1 MSFRTKRKNLK
12 KVFNNRRHSASY
24 ECSRLIFDMKKILI
38 VICMALSLTTAWAG
52 KQSGQ
57 LRSLVTSYK
66 GIEGFEIVDMGG
78 VALSLL
84 RAAAKT
90 QAETAEDRAA
100 LELFNGLKRLTIV
113 DFSEAEPEVK
123 DKFLRKVN
131 RILRSGE
138 MLLEAK
144 DGGETVRIYGTS
156 SDDGNLLEDVAL
168 LAGEALIFVRGSIR
182 ADQVAAL
189 MKQADRD

>member
-1 MSFRTKRKNLK
+1 
-12 KVFNNRRHSASY
+12 
-24 ECSRLIFDMKKILI
+24 MKKILI
-38 VICMALSLTTAWAG
+38 TLLMLVSLGTAAWAG
-52 KQSGQ
+52 EQNNQ
-57 LRSLVTSYK
+57 LRNLVSSYK
-66 GIEGFEIVDMGG
+66 GTEGFDVVDVGG
-78 VALSLL
+78 VSLSLL
-84 RAAAKT
+84 KAAART
-90 QAETAEDRAA
+90 AAETEEDRAA
-100 LELFNGLKRLTIV
+100 LKLFNGLKRLTVV
-113 DFSEAEPEVK
+113 DFSEAAPDVK

-131 RILRSGE
+131 RILKGGE